1 MIRKAALRIAAVALL
16 VFTAV
21 NAYLAISHL
30 RRVETTSSLVSEGPV
45 VLAHIAA
52 VAQALTDMET
62 GQRGYLLTGDESYLQ
77 PYNDAKGRIG
87 AEFASLRG
95 AFADRPEEEQSAEEE
110 LETLAASKQ
119 SEMERTITFRQK
131 GYRHRAFVLV
141 NTNEGKE
148 YMDRARTLLASLS
161 SMESSRSAG
170 FEKAKNDALGRAFTE
185 SIIANACLLLLTAG
199 VLAFI
204 FYYGDWL
211 EKKVAHS
218 NRLFVTRDSE
228 LTRLTSALDH
238 QARSSIM
245 VIEDNTRE
253 LLGKFGG
260 FLPKQGYEF
269 AEQIQ
274 EAAGE
279 LEQLRQGLT
288 GTSNGN
294 GAVSSPRLAA

>member
-16 VFTAV
+16 AFTAV

-30 RRVETTSSLVSEGPV
+30 KRVEKTSALVSEGPV

-52 VAQALTDMET
+52 VTQALTDMET

-77 PYNDAKGRIG
+77 PYMDAKSRIG
-87 AEFASLRG
+87 AEFASLRA
-95 AFADRPEEEQSAEEE
+95 AFSERPEEERSAEAQ

-119 SEMERTITFRQK
+119 EEMERTITFRQK

-141 NTNEGKE
+141 NTNEGKD
-148 YMDRARTLLASLS
+148 YMDRARSLLASLS
-161 SMESSRSAG
+161 SMESSRFAG
-170 FEKAKNDALGRAFTE
+170 FEKAKNDSLNRAFSE
-185 SIIANACLLLLTAG
+185 SIIANGCLLVLTAC
-199 VLAFI
+199 VLGFI

-211 EKKVAHS
+211 EKKVAYN

-228 LTRLTSALDH
+228 LSRLTSALAH

-260 FLPKQGYEF
+260 FLPKQGYEY
-269 AEQIQ
+269 AEQIKD
-274 EAAGE
+274 AAGE

-288 GTSNGN
+288 GNSNGN
-294 GAVSSPRLAA
+294 SGIGDRLAA

>member
-16 VFTAV
+16 AFTAV

-30 RRVETTSSLVSEGPV
+30 RRVEKTSAMVSEGPV
-45 VLAHIAA
+45 VLAQIAA

-77 PYNDAKGRIG
+77 PYMDAKARIG
-87 AEFASLRG
+87 TEFASLRD
-95 AFADRPEEEQSAEEE
+95 AFSERPEEERSSEAQ

-119 SEMERTITFRQK
+119 EEMERTITFRQK

-161 SMESSRSAG
+161 SMESSRFAG
-170 FEKAKNDALGRAFTE
+170 FEKAKNDSLNRAFSE
-185 SIIANACLLLLTAG
+185 SIIANGCLLVLTAC
-199 VLAFI
+199 VLGFI

-228 LTRLTSALDH
+228 LSRLTSALAH

-245 VIEDNTRE
+245 VIEDNTRQ

-260 FLPKQGYEF
+260 FLPKQGYEY
-269 AEQIQ
+269 AEQIKD
-274 EAAGE
+274 AADE

-288 GTSNGN
+288 GSTGRTNGN
-294 GAVSSPRLAA
+294 AGRIAA